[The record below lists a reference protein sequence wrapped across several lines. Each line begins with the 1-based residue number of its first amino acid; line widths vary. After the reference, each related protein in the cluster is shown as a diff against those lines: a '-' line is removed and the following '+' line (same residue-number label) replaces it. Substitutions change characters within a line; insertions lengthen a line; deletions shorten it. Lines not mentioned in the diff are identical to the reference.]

1 MTARVLEFEEWSRLP
16 EYMDEVL
23 KTLRP
28 STSRMC
34 VVENEQGDIVA
45 RWLLYPA
52 LLAED
57 LWIDPRYR
65 GKVSVGRKLWR
76 LMHRAAA
83 GLGFARVV
91 SAVVD
96 KELMPLVAH
105 PKLGAEA
112 LPLMVTFP
120 VRGV

>member
-1 MTARVLEFEEWSRLP
+1 VLPFEEWHRLP
-16 EYMDEVL
+16 EYLDPVL
-23 KTLRP
+23 VEARP
-28 STSRMC
+28 GHTRIC
-34 VVENEQGDIVA
+34 VIENEQGEIVA

-65 GKVSVGRKLWR
+65 QKASVGRKLWR
-76 LMHRAAA
+76 LMHSAAA

-96 KELMPLVAH
+96 TEMLPMVAH
-105 PKLGAEA
+105 PRLGAEM
-112 LPLMVTFP
+112 LPTMVTFP